1 MIVKNPLINQLKA
14 ESLELDIIIILPEDE
29 LVQLHP
35 FLSYMRNAIQVL
47 MFKYRIRDAKIYN
60 NTILYQKL
68 IINLPQCDVYVS
80 FIPVEFTFV
89 INTMESPGT
98 EFFFCCCLTQ
108 KGVFRDASGCRARAS
123 DGSAS
128 LPLCV
133 AKSAVFPRI

>member
-14 ESLELDIIIILPEDE
+14 ESLELDIIIILRMN
-29 LVQLHP
+29 LCS
-35 FLSYMRNAIQVL
+35 FITCNAIQVL

-108 KGVFRDASGCRARAS
+108 KGVPRWVWLQ
-123 DGSAS
+123 SAGE
-128 LPLCV
+128 
-133 AKSAVFPRI
+133 

>member
-1 MIVKNPLINQLKA
+1 M
-14 ESLELDIIIILPEDE
+14 
-29 LVQLHP
+29 QLHP
-35 FLSYMRNAIQVL
+35 FLNYMRYAIQVL

-68 IINLPQCDVYVS
+68 IINLPQCDVYVR

-108 KGVFRDASGCRARAS
+108 KGVPRWVWLQSARVTEVRHLHS
-123 DGSAS
+123 VLPSPRFS
-128 LPLCV
+128 LGFGIL
-133 AKSAVFPRI
+133 

>member
-1 MIVKNPLINQLKA
+1 M
-14 ESLELDIIIILPEDE
+14 
-29 LVQLHP
+29 QLHP

-98 EFFFCCCLTQ
+98 EFFFCCC
-108 KGVFRDASGCRARAS
+108 
-123 DGSAS
+123 
-128 LPLCV
+128 
-133 AKSAVFPRI
+133 